1 MAVGVGYYGY
11 CTSSLWRRCVRPCL
25 QILLMA
31 GKACFVCQRCSN
43 EQAYVMVKVQS
54 MTVRCVC
61 KQ

>member
-1 MAVGVGYYGY
+1 
-11 CTSSLWRRCVRPCL
+11 VRPCL